1 MSIKMISYDLHKPGQ
16 NYDNLIDAIKSYNGY
31 CKINES
37 DWLISTADSC
47 SNIRDFLKKFI
58 DTNDTLF
65 VAELSSKPGWWASY
79 NLRKGAVDWLNSL

>member
-1 MSIKMISYDLHKPGQ
+1 MTIKVISYDLHEPGQ
-16 NYDNLIDAIKSYNGY
+16 NYDNLIDAIKSYGSY

-47 SNIRDFLKKFI
+47 SNIRDFLKQFI

-65 VAELSSKPGWWASY
+65 VAELSSNTGWWASY
-79 NLRKGAVDWLNSL
+79 NLRKGAVEWLNS

>member
-1 MSIKMISYDLHKPGQ
+1 MSIKIISYDLHKPGQ

-47 SNIRDFLKKFI
+47 SNIRVF
-58 DTNDTLF
+58 
-65 VAELSSKPGWWASY
+65 
-79 NLRKGAVDWLNSL
+79 